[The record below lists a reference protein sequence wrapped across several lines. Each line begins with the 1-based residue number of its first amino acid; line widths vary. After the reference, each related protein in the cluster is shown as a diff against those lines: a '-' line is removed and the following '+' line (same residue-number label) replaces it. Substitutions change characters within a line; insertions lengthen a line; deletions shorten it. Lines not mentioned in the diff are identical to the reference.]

1 MRKNLFYTL
10 LLTCGFAACAD
21 HTGTS
26 IVTDG
31 PQAPINEPDTRVIEP
46 NGSSAGSS
54 NANNVTSG
62 GGNGLEGGSGNG
74 GANQGGGAGTGNG
87 GGNGSSAGS
96 SGEGGEGGEGGN
108 GGNPPGGG
116 EGGSPVPEPGT
127 LLLVGTG
134 LAGLAGASLRRR
146 QKKAN

>member
-46 NGSSAGSS
+46 GGSSGSNSNNATSGGGTGLEGNSGSGGSNQGGGTGTAGGTGSSAGS
-54 NANNVTSG
+54 G
-62 GGNGLEGGSGNG
+62 
-74 GANQGGGAGTGNG
+74 
-87 GGNGSSAGS
+87 
-96 SGEGGEGGEGGN
+96 GEGGEGGDGGN

>member
-1 MRKNLFYTL
+1 MRKNLFYSVL
-10 LLTCGFAACAD
+10 LACGFAACAD

-46 NGSSAGSS
+46 NGSSGG
-54 NANNVTSG
+54 ANNVTSG
-62 GGNGLEGGSGNG
+62 GGNGLEGNSGNG
-74 GANQGGGAGTGNG
+74 GANQGGGAGTG

-108 GGNPPGGG
+108 GGNPPGGS

-146 QKKAN
+146 QKKSS